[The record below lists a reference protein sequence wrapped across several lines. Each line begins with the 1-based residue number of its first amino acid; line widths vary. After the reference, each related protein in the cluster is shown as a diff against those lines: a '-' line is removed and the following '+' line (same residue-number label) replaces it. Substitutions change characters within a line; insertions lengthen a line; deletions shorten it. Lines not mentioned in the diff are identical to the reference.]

1 MSKNTYNYFKKRQ
14 HLASRKAIATREFNT
29 LFAEMMSSVYDSF
42 VNFSFDLYGELE
54 NLDTLDDSSF
64 SAIYENIK
72 ECIENKVYE
81 DMVKYLS
88 RDEFRDNTSSD
99 DPSLILAV
107 VFNTYFNS
115 LVQEYSKIS
124 SNYLSI
130 LLEEKS
136 DDLTNANC
144 FIELVHL
151 DRNFIIASSHRLKRL
166 LEISYDTCS
175 YLNDMFFDEYFY
187 SISNYIKDDI
197 LNLVYNTI
205 SSLFEDL
212 TEEDLDKLFEELGFK
227 DEEETIEVVEEG
239 KVKLD
244 YIDDYK
250 KLNKLATDNGFEYI
264 RSKGDHGIYKNKN
277 GLVVIPQGR
286 SVGKG
291 LSIKIQKS
299 ILSLA
304 NFR

>member
-1 MSKNTYNYFKKRQ
+1 MSRNSYNYFKNRQ

-29 LFAEMMSSVYDSF
+29 LFTEMMSSVYDSF

-54 NLDTLDDSSF
+54 NLDTLDNSIFSS
-64 SAIYENIK
+64 IYENIK
-72 ECIENKVYE
+72 EDIENQAYV
-81 DMVKYLS
+81 DMLTYLRS
-88 RDEFRDNTSSD
+88 DEFPNDTNMD
-99 DPSLILAV
+99 APSIILAV

-115 LVQEYSKIS
+115 LIQEYSKIS

-130 LLEEKS
+130 ILKEKS
-136 DDLTNANC
+136 DDLSSTDC

-151 DRNFIIASSHRLKRL
+151 DRNFISASSHRLKRL
-166 LEISYDTCS
+166 LEMSYDTCM

-197 LNLVYNTI
+197 LNIVYDTI
-205 SSLFEDL
+205 SFLFDGL
-212 TEEDLDKLFEELGFK
+212 TEEDLDELFEELGSK
-227 DEEETIEVVEEG
+227 DDEEVIEEG
-239 KVKLD
+239 DKVKLD

-250 KLNKLATDNGFEYI
+250 RLNKLAIDNGFEYI

-286 SVGKG
+286 SIGKG

-304 NFR
+304 NFK